1 MVENRTRP
9 ESFGVVS
16 PKWPEERAWQHW
28 RGQMFNQIWTSG
40 PFQNST
46 FRCLNSHAWCEDV
59 WKGVYLET
67 DLWKC
72 EHKYVYLNIYQYLSK
87 IKCSVGTQHV
97 TNMTVEFSGLRDY
110 ATFQSSR
117 TDCPK
122 SQLALLTLLLL
133 LLLLPRLL
141 LLLLLLLPALLQ
153 HAKYRDISYIRIHT
167 SEYVCAGVCQSA
179 YRHNEPIPTNIELTL
194 SRCIHAIFPAKKN
207 SNTIY
212 IILPKFN
219 AAATGTKNCISF
231 QHLTC
236 PFFFASLFTPWH
248 LKVPML
254 PGSLIFTW
262 PTWRA
267 LWKPESDN
275 QWRFATWIFT
285 PFCNKGDLY
294 LVVEPT
300 HLENMRKSN
309 WIISLNKD
317 EHKHINTRYL
327 IYLKPPA
334 RYDHLHYPKLTA
346 KALQY
351 WKWMVGREMILSFW
365 GF

>member
-1 MVENRTRP
+1 MHTCNFPRQKKQQYYIHHTTKVQCSCNRHKKLHLFPTP
-9 ESFGVVS
+9 
-16 PKWPEERAWQHW
+16 
-28 RGQMFNQIWTSG
+28 
-40 PFQNST
+40 
-46 FRCLNSHAWCEDV
+46 
-59 WKGVYLET
+59 
-67 DLWKC
+67 DL
-72 EHKYVYLNIYQYLSK
+72 
-87 IKCSVGTQHV
+87 SV
-97 TNMTVEFSGLRDY
+97 
-110 ATFQSSR
+110 
-117 TDCPK
+117 
-122 SQLALLTLLLL
+122 
-133 LLLLPRLL
+133 
-141 LLLLLLLPALLQ
+141 
-153 HAKYRDISYIRIHT
+153 
-167 SEYVCAGVCQSA
+167 
-179 YRHNEPIPTNIELTL
+179 
-194 SRCIHAIFPAKKN
+194 
-207 SNTIY
+207 
-212 IILPKFN
+212 
-219 AAATGTKNCISF
+219 
-231 QHLTC
+231 
-236 PFFFASLFTPWH
+236 FFASLFTPWH

-267 LWKPESDN
+267 LWNPESDN

-300 HLENMRKSN
+300 PLENMRKSN